1 MLVHCEPLGRLFY
14 AVVDELD
21 EGVDGLEDGVVGFVA
36 AFEDPDGE
44 PLDPVLVDVLEL
56 AVEVELEPVV
66 VFDPVDEVE
75 FEFVV
80 ALLPPTVVL
89 LLPPVVLFVPPV
101 VELLLPTDVV
111 ELDADEVVFVSVDV
125 VLDDAV
131 LLLIFFLN
139 YYKFQIIYKFYFE

>member
-36 AFEDPDGE
+36 GFEDPDGE
-44 PLDPVLVDVLEL
+44 PLDPVLVVVLEFVV
-56 AVEVELEPVV
+56 AVELEPVV

-75 FEFVV
+75 FEFDVV
-80 ALLPPTVVL
+80 LLPPTVVL
-89 LLPPVVLFVPPV
+89 LVPPV
-101 VELLLPTDVV
+101 VVLLVPTDVV

-131 LLLIFFLN
+131 LLLIFFSKLL
-139 YYKFQIIYKFYFE
+139 